1 MELLV
6 KRDDLHECRFEQGE
20 PPEPG
25 EGEALLRVERF
36 GLTSNNITYAVF
48 GEAMSYWDFFP
59 APDGWG
65 RMPVWGFAEVAS
77 SLNGELEQGTRVYGY
92 LPPSSH
98 LLVRPGRVNDRGFI
112 DASPHRAELPSA
124 YQAYRRTDADLAYRA
139 DREDEEIIFWPLFY
153 TSFLID
159 DQLDDEGFFGAE
171 TIVISS
177 ASAKTSLI
185 AAYLLAQRE
194 GIEVI
199 GLTSAANREFTHR
212 LGVYAATVTYD
223 EIDSLP
229 GERAVYVDVSGD
241 AEIRSRVHHH
251 YGDRLAHS
259 MAVGVTHWD
268 RMAAGGGDLPGPKPR
283 FFFAPDRIRKR
294 GEDWGTAGLEE
305 KVAAAWAPFAD
316 WASDWLQV
324 ERISGE
330 EEIKRVYLSLLEGK
344 VDPKVGHVVEFGG

>member
-1 MELLV
+1 MEFLV
-6 KRDDLHECRFEQGE
+6 KRDDLHQCRFEQGE
-20 PPEPG
+20 APEPG
-25 EGEALLRVERF
+25 EGEARLRIDSF

-48 GEAMSYWDFFP
+48 GDAMNYWDFFP

-65 RMPVWGFAEVAS
+65 RMPVWGFAEVTAS
-77 SLNGELEQGTRVYGY
+77 ADGEPERGTRVYGY

-98 LLVRPGRVNDRGFI
+98 LLIRPGRVNDRGFI

-124 YQAYRRTDADLAYRA
+124 YQAYRRTDADPAYRP

-171 TIVISS
+171 TVVISS
-177 ASAKTSLI
+177 ASAKTALI

-194 GIEVI
+194 GIEVV
-199 GLTSAANREFTHR
+199 GLTSPGNREFVEG
-212 LGVYAATVTYD
+212 LGVYGATVTYD

-241 AEIRSRVHHH
+241 AEIRAKVHGH
-251 YGDRLAHS
+251 YGDRLAHG

-294 GEDWGTAGLEE
+294 GSDWGTAGLEE
-305 KVAAAWAPFAD
+305 KVAAAWHPFAD
-316 WASDWLQV
+316 WASGWLQV
-324 ERISGE
+324 QRISGE
-330 EEIKRVYLSLLEGK
+330 DEIERVYLSLLEGE
-344 VDPKVGHVVEFGG
+344 VDPKVGHVVELGG